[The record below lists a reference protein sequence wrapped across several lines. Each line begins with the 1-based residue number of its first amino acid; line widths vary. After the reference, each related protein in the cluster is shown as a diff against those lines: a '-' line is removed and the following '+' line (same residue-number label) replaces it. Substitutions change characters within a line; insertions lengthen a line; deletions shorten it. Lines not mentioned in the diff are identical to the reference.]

1 MNRKRTTITAA
12 LLYANGPVHIGHLA
26 GCYIPADIYARFL
39 RGKGEDVIFVT
50 GSDEHGVPI
59 TIKAEKEGI
68 SPQEV
73 VDKYHKM
80 IKDTFGS
87 FGISPDIYS
96 RTSNPVHHET
106 SQAFFKILYDKKAF
120 TELETEQFYDESAH
134 KFLADRY
141 IIGTCP
147 VCANENAYGDQCEK
161 CGSTLSP
168 DELINP
174 HSALS
179 GLKPIKKTTKNWYL
193 PLDEIQ
199 TSFLNGYIDSHS
211 KWKPNVFGQCKS
223 WLKEGL
229 KPRAMTRDLDWG
241 VALPKEIPDT
251 DGKVL
256 YVWFDAPIGYISMT
270 KELFSK
276 SQDADYQQRH
286 NVGFL
291 NKDDKRWLEKEYLDY
306 WRNDENNRLVHF
318 IGKDNIVFHGLIF
331 PAMCHLHGGL
341 RVADEIPANEFLNLE
356 GDKISTSRNW
366 AVWAHEYLIDFP
378 NKQDALR
385 YFLTSNAPE
394 TKDNNFTW
402 KDFQTANNSEL
413 VGILGNFVNRTLVLT
428 HKYFEGKVP
437 VVDEDLVVENPLYEK
452 VLHQTTELRFSIE
465 RSLNQFKFRDAVTD
479 LIELARVGNKFL
491 AETEP
496 WKLANVH
503 LESVKAILNISLQ
516 ITANLAI
523 LMEPFMPFT
532 SKKLFDMLNLKPIP
546 WREARKEVLEAD
558 HQLNTPSLLFEKI
571 EDEAIEAQVVK
582 LKGSKVEKVVEEEV
596 KNKEQGEKSMESSE
610 EQKGLT
616 VQKENINFED
626 FAKLDIRVGTILEA
640 EKVEKADK
648 LLKLKIDTGIDI
660 RTVVSGIALHFTPES
675 IVGKQVS
682 ILVNLAPKKLK
693 GIESQGMILMAENA
707 EGKLEFVSPA
717 GLVNNGAEIR

>member
-1 MNRKRTTITAA
+1 MTHKRTTITAA

-26 GCYIPADIYARFL
+26 GCYIPADIYARYL

-59 TIKAEKEGI
+59 TIKAEKEGVT
-68 SPQEV
+68 PQQV

-80 IKDTFGS
+80 IKDTFDS
-87 FGISPDIYS
+87 FGICPDIYS
-96 RTSNPVHHET
+96 RTSNPVHHQT
-106 SQAFFKILYDKKAF
+106 SQDFFKLLYDKGAF
-120 TELETEQFYDESAH
+120 VEKETEQFFDVSAN

-147 VCANENAYGDQCEK
+147 VCGNENAYGDQCER

-179 GLKPIKKTTKNWYL
+179 GLKPIKKITKNWYL

-199 TSFLNGYIDSHS
+199 ISFLNEYVASH
-211 KWKPNVFGQCKS
+211 KNWKPNVYGQCQS

-229 KPRAMTRDLDWG
+229 RPRAMTRDLDWG
-241 VALPKEIPDT
+241 VALPKGIADT
-251 DGKVL
+251 EGKVL

-276 SQDADYQQRH
+276 SQDADYQQQY

-291 NKDDKRWLEKEYLDY
+291 NKEDKRWTEKNYMDY
-306 WRNDENNRLVHF
+306 WSDDENNRLVHF

-331 PAMCHLHGGL
+331 PAMCHVHGGL
-341 RVADEIPANEFLNLE
+341 SIADAIPANEFLNLE

-366 AVWAHEYLIDFP
+366 AVWAHEYLLDFP
-378 NKQDALR
+378 GQQDALR

-413 VGILGNFVNRTLVLT
+413 VAILGNFINRVLVLT
-428 HKYFEGKVP
+428 DKYYGGIVPEIGK
-437 VVDEDLVVENPLYEK
+437 DNGSDKLGKWDLNLLNIIQYKNEIQDNVE
-452 VLHQTTELRFSIE
+452 S
-465 RSLNQFKFRDAVTD
+465 FKFRDALES
-479 LIELARVGNKFL
+479 LIKLARMGNKFL
-491 AETEP
+491 ADTEP
-496 WKLANVH
+496 WKLVKIDQENVKTIMF
-503 LESVKAILNISLQ
+503 VSLQ
-516 ITANLAI
+516 ITASLAW
-523 LMEPFMPFT
+523 LMEPFMPF
-532 SKKLFDMLNLKPIP
+532 SSRKLKQMLNIEESKYDIWAVDEIFDLMKPG
-546 WREARKEVLEAD
+546 
-558 HQLNTPSLLFEKI
+558 HQLNKPTLLFEKI
-571 EDEAIEAQVVK
+571 EDEAIEAQIAK
-582 LKGSKVEKVVEEEV
+582 LKATAGAKKEESD
-596 KNKEQGEKSMESSE
+596 KNVAAYKEDKLISA
-610 EQKGLT
+610 QKPD
-616 VQKENINFED
+616 ISFDD
-626 FAKLDIRVGTILEA
+626 FAKLDIRVGTIIGA

-660 RTVVSGIALHFTPES
+660 RTVVSGIALHYSPEE
-675 IVGKQVS
+675 IIGKQVS
-682 ILVNLAPKKLK
+682 ILVNLTAKKLK

-707 EGKLEFVSPA
+707 DGKLEFVVPKNEVS
-717 GLVNNGAEIR
+717 NGAEIR